1 MGNKKQHLRN
11 MLNRKALRG
20 YNRAIGGLGL
30 PSKMPGV
37 AYGISAKRCAT
48 GGKLQ
53 DVPGSVCHKCYA
65 MRNNYTY
72 PSVMKAHE
80 ARWEA
85 LQDLET
91 WTGNMTTLLR
101 LLGTE
106 LHDEE
111 RYFRFF
117 DSGDLQSIEHL
128 DAIVRVA
135 MGNPEWRFWL
145 PTKEW
150 GIVRKYRESND
161 IPRNLTVRLST
172 LRTGMGPVG
181 NDLPSSTVE
190 WNDSP
195 HHCPARNQGNECGTC
210 RACWDPKVT
219 NVNYPLH

>member
-1 MGNKKQHLRN
+1 MGKPKQHLRN
-11 MLNRKALRG
+11 LLNRKALRG
-20 YNRAIGGLGL
+20 YNRAVGGLGL

-80 ARWEA
+80 ARFAA
-85 LQDLET
+85 LGNLHEWADSMGNLLE
-91 WTGNMTTLLR
+91 
-101 LLGTE
+101 LLGTS

-111 RYFRFF
+111 RYFRFH

-128 DAIVRVA
+128 CAIVSVA
-135 MGNPEWRFWL
+135 ERNPAWRFWL

-150 GIVRKYRESND
+150 GIVRKYREASNF
-161 IPRNLTVRLST
+161 PSNLTVRLST
-172 LRTGMGPVG
+172 LKVGMGPVG
-181 NDLPSSTVE
+181 NDLPSSTVS
-190 WNDSP
+190 WDDAK
-195 HHCPARNQGNECGTC
+195 HQCPARNQGNECGSC